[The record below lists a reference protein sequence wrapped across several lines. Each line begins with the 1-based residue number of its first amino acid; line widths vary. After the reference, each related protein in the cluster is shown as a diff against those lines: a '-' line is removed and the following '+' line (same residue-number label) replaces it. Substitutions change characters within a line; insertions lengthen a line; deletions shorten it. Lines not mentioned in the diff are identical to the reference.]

1 MRRFSRFWLGAVI
14 LPTALVFAACGDDD
28 DNPGVDAGVD
38 AEIPTDSAVPD
49 AGDAGPSTAAI
60 FGTVVD
66 IDGEA
71 WPGVE
76 ACWDGGGYQTC
87 STSTGMGTFTLQD
100 LPVPV
105 VGRIDFTHPDLIDVV
120 AIQPTPTGQI
130 IERGYTMYDASQFAR
145 VYTSGDATFTDGLG
159 TLVVSAVQEVVRLGE
174 ERIDPVTGATFSISP
189 DLGDGPHYVSG
200 DPANGIDPGLSS
212 TGGSGAAIVLNVP
225 VGSVDVSIDYNGQNC
240 RIERYSDVEGPQT
253 VPIESNRI
261 TSFTFWC
268 DEQ

>member
-1 MRRFSRFWLGAVI
+1 
-14 LPTALVFAACGDDD
+14 
-28 DNPGVDAGVD
+28 
-38 AEIPTDSAVPD
+38 
-49 AGDAGPSTAAI
+49 
-60 FGTVVD
+60 
-66 IDGEA
+66 
-71 WPGVE
+71 
-76 ACWDGGGYQTC
+76 
-87 STSTGMGTFTLQD
+87 MGTFTLQD
-100 LPVPV
+100 LPAPV
-105 VGRIDFTHPDLIDVV
+105 VGRIDFSHPDLVDVV
-120 AIQPTPTGQI
+120 AIQPTPPGQI

-174 ERIDPVTGATFSISP
+174 ERIDPVTGATISISP
-189 DLGDGPHYVSG
+189 DLGDGPHYLSG

-212 TGGSGAAIVLNVP
+212 TGGSGGAIVLNVP